1 MDIDKN
7 YLLVIVLF
15 IILYDIYL
23 QYNKEIKINKSK
35 KNVKISYSEDTPATS
50 FLSGDFSK
58 RHDDQLVDTT
68 KFIESNKLIYEDEV
82 LPTNNNSIDPNMFGK
97 PSHIEENKYI
107 EWEYYENNPW
117 SKIIYYYNK
126 EYPFYFY
133 IKIKIPSL
141 NDYENWKNIIVNID
155 FDPKTGEI
163 IIPTKDEES
172 ALSIANLIILNF
184 KGELSLNEIVKKDLI
199 GTSITTARKSENVKN
214 NIKEQIIDNIITK
227 NIKEVSELSPKS
239 SSIKS
244 SKSSSITKSSNEY
257 IPWEGAEFSFI

>member
-1 MDIDKN
+1 MGINKN
-7 YLLVIVLF
+7 YLLFIVLF

-23 QYNKEIKINKSK
+23 NYNKETKPKSK
-35 KNVKISYSEDTPATS
+35 KTVKISHSDDTPTS
-50 FLSGDFSK
+50 FLSSNFSTK
-58 RHDDQLVDTT
+58 RDDQLVETT
-68 KFIESNKLIYEDEV
+68 TFIENNKIIYDDEII
-82 LPTNNNSIDPNMFGK
+82 PTQNNSIDLNMFGK
-97 PSHIEENKYI
+97 PTHIEEDKYI
-107 EWEYYENNPW
+107 EWEFYENNPW

-172 ALSIANLIILNF
+172 ALSIANLITLNF
-184 KGELSLNEIVKKDLI
+184 EGELSLNEIVKKDLI
-199 GTSITTARKSENVKN
+199 GTSITKARKSENVKN
-214 NIKEQIIDNIITK
+214 NIKEQIIDNIIIK
-227 NIKEVSELSPKS
+227 NIKEVSDTSSLKS
-239 SSIKS
+239 SSKKLSKNLDIKS
-244 SKSSSITKSSNEY
+244 NHEY